1 MLNDIVAVEPVEGY
15 RLHLKFEDQV
25 EGEVDL
31 SHLIYFKGVFA
42 PLKNL
47 DEFATV
53 RVDAETGTICWPNG
67 ADFDPLVLYAHVTG
81 TDLSQ
86 LLLVAPESV
95 S

>member
-1 MLNDIVAVEPVEGY
+1 MLNDIVAVKPVKGY

-31 SHLIYFKGVFA
+31 SHLINFNGVFA
-42 PLKNL
+42 LL
-47 DEFATV
+47 QDLEEFAKV

-67 ADFDPLVLYAHVTG
+67 ADLDPLVLYAHVTG
-81 TDLSQ
+81 TDISQ
-86 LLLVAPESV
+86 LLLVAPKSV